1 MKKGTKKNSAKKK
14 EEKKVLLKELKKL
27 KEELAAENKI
37 ADEIK
42 EKIKN
47 IDATVFLGYHDIKVL
62 KLEEKKKEIELE
74 ENKSHKILSSR
85 KVENVINKF
94 VLKCYEAFLENLS
107 KNEIELHGYTQIGEE
122 DKKTQ
127 QANKD
132 YEKLTTMASIQH
144 LNKLNSI
151 VLSQNEMTAEINRR
165 FSSSLKKAKENCSR
179 KINIEREK
187 LDKKRQKVIFK
198 LQSEKNEAIKN
209 ILTGYSEK
217 ILNMQNYF
225 KLILD
230 DQLGII
236 QKLENE
242 KLNKRK
248 IFLSKRKHLEE
259 LKKDIATHTKKLEQ
273 LESDVG
279 ILEKNIVDYEK
290 LKTDLKRIKEKRK
303 KQQKI
308 LTELKLEVD
317 IKKMLLAKIS
327 KEYEGAYAR
336 SRMKMYDYLQRV
348 LLENYFLETKI
359 KLQSEALEI
368 SNLELSKW
376 KESVDPEQNEILN
389 RTLRE
394 KFYKFEKLRKD
405 VDDLID
411 QNEQNNENYE
421 AIMHLNYFSN
431 EDLDVLKRENVF

>member
-27 KEELAAENKI
+27 KEDLTAENKI

-47 IDATVFLGYHDIKVL
+47 IDATVL

-94 VLKCYEAFLENLS
+94 VLKCYEAFLENLA
-107 KNEIELHGYTQIGEE
+107 KNEIELHGYIQNSEE
-122 DKKTQ
+122 DKKKQ
-127 QANKD
+127 QENKD
-132 YEKLTTMASIQH
+132 YEKLTTVTSIQH

-151 VLSQNEMTAEINRR
+151 VLSQNEMIAEINRR
-165 FSSSLKKAKENCSR
+165 FTSSLKKAKENCSR

-198 LQSEKNEAIKN
+198 LQSEKNEAIKYCRYN
-209 ILTGYSEK
+209 EK
-217 ILNMQNYF
+217 ILNMQSYF

-248 IFLSKRKHLEE
+248 IFLSKKKHLEE
-259 LKKDIATHTKKLEQ
+259 LKKDIVTHTKKFEQ
-273 LESDVG
+273 LDKDVT

-308 LTELKLEVD
+308 LTELKLEAD

-336 SRMKMYDYLQRV
+336 SRMKLYDYLQRV

-359 KLQSEALEI
+359 KLKSEALEI

-389 RTLRE
+389 RTLGE
-394 KFYKFEKLRKD
+394 KFHKFEKLRKD
-405 VDDLID
+405 VDALID
-411 QNEQNNENYE
+411 TNEKNKENYE

-431 EDLDVLKRENVF
+431 EDLDVLKRESVF

>member
-1 MKKGTKKNSAKKK
+1 MKKGTKKNSAKK

-27 KEELAAENKI
+27 KEDLTAENKI

-74 ENKSHKILSSR
+74 ENKSQKILSSR

-94 VLKCYEAFLENLS
+94 VLKCYEAFLENLA
-107 KNEIELHGYTQIGEE
+107 KNEMELHGYTQISEE
-122 DKKTQ
+122 DKKKQ
-127 QANKD
+127 QENRD
-132 YEKLTTMASIQH
+132 YEKLTTVTSIQH

-151 VLSQNEMTAEINRR
+151 VLSQNEMIAEINRR
-165 FSSSLKKAKENCSR
+165 FTRSLKKAKENCSR

-209 ILTGYSEK
+209 ILAGYSEK
-217 ILNMQNYF
+217 ILNMQSYF

-230 DQLGII
+230 DQLWII

-248 IFLSKRKHLEE
+248 IFLSKKKHLEE
-259 LKKDIATHTKKLEQ
+259 LKKDIVIHTKKLEQ
-273 LESDVG
+273 LDKDVG

-308 LTELKLEVD
+308 LTELKLESD

-327 KEYEGAYAR
+327 REYEAAYAR
-336 SRMKMYDYLQRV
+336 SRMKLYDHLQRV

-359 KLQSEALEI
+359 KLKSEALEI
-368 SNLELSKW
+368 SNIELSKW
-376 KESVDPEQNEILN
+376 KESVDPKQNEILN
-389 RTLRE
+389 RTLRK
-394 KFYKFEKLRKD
+394 KFCKFEKLRKE

-411 QNEQNNENYE
+411 ANERNKENYE

-431 EDLDVLKRENVF
+431 EDLDVLKRESVF

>member
-27 KEELAAENKI
+27 KEDLTAENKI

-94 VLKCYEAFLENLS
+94 VLKCYEAFLENLA
-107 KNEIELHGYTQIGEE
+107 KNEIELHGYIQNSEE
-122 DKKTQ
+122 DKKKQ
-127 QANKD
+127 QENKD
-132 YEKLTTMASIQH
+132 YEKLTTVTSIQH

-151 VLSQNEMTAEINRR
+151 VLSQNEMIAEINRR
-165 FSSSLKKAKENCSR
+165 FTSSLKKAKENCSR

-209 ILTGYSEK
+209 ILAGYNEK
-217 ILNMQNYF
+217 ILNMQSYF

-248 IFLSKRKHLEE
+248 IFLSKKKHLEE
-259 LKKDIATHTKKLEQ
+259 LKKDIVTHTKKFEQ
-273 LESDVG
+273 LDKDVT

-308 LTELKLEVD
+308 LTELKLEAD

-336 SRMKMYDYLQRV
+336 SRMKLYDYLQRV

-359 KLQSEALEI
+359 KLKSEALEI

-389 RTLRE
+389 RTLGE
-394 KFYKFEKLRKD
+394 KFHKFEKLRKD
-405 VDDLID
+405 VDALID
-411 QNEQNNENYE
+411 TNEKNKENYE

-431 EDLDVLKRENVF
+431 EDLDVLKRESVF